1 MFIKLVAV
9 MFLFTGSNFLKA
21 IMLYCGDKGMHRYNS
36 TIQDCING
44 IVKPKIFLI
53 CGVPPMDEKY
63 DVNTHSCVDNKLV
76 VKGTCG
82 IKKLSRRKKCCGDV
96 VYDPRYQTC
105 CTSKHEHRIHDH
117 KQEIKH
123 VCCNLEAYHRRSAKA
138 TCHRSAHNDQFFKPK
153 ILRLR
158 RVSQK
163 ICKEFDHVYKVKV
176 KSQVCK
182 GNRRCLRVR
191 VSRWAWH
198 PLKSTNLMSTSPK
211 QKKHMRVKL
220 DKYSGK
226 KNLTGQ
232 LFLILTD
239 RKYSMKKVFR
249 LRFSENIY
257 AFPKNKVLQ
266 KRMLSKISKK
276 CMEVLNINKFV
287 LSNG

>member
-1 MFIKLVAV
+1 
-9 MFLFTGSNFLKA
+9 
-21 IMLYCGDKGMHRYNS
+21 
-36 TIQDCING
+36 
-44 IVKPKIFLI
+44 
-53 CGVPPMDEKY
+53 
-63 DVNTHSCVDNKLV
+63 
-76 VKGTCG
+76 
-82 IKKLSRRKKCCGDV
+82 
-96 VYDPRYQTC
+96 
-105 CTSKHEHRIHDH
+105 
-117 KQEIKH
+117 
-123 VCCNLEAYHRRSAKA
+123 
-138 TCHRSAHNDQFFKPK
+138 
-153 ILRLR
+153 
-158 RVSQK
+158 
-163 ICKEFDHVYKVKV
+163 
-176 KSQVCK
+176 
-182 GNRRCLRVR
+182 
-191 VSRWAWH
+191 
-198 PLKSTNLMSTSPK
+198 MSTSPK